1 MLVKRSQGSV
11 QGKNIIGS
19 FKFRVIE
26 SHADGHNHHCGE
38 TRRNKEKLYTPIKK
52 NKIIDVGGIYRS
64 MVELSPR
71 FFSLFLS
78 LALSALYWIFGYSYA
93 KVN

>member
-26 SHADGHNHHCGE
+26 SHADGNNHHSGE
-38 TRRNKEKLYTPIKK
+38 TRRTTKKKLYKHTKK
-52 NKIIDVGGIYRS
+52 DKIIDVGGIYRS

-78 LALSALYWIFGYSYA
+78 LALSALYWIFG
-93 KVN
+93 